1 MIQGIIDIADKI
13 MLNALAINSGLCFI
27 RSKMAKNIYQHVHI
41 KDEKQLEYAE
51 QTLKIISLSKYF
63 DEDTEQY
70 PKG

>member
-1 MIQGIIDIADKI
+1 
-13 MLNALAINSGLCFI
+13 
-27 RSKMAKNIYQHVHI
+27 MAKNIYQHVHI